1 MMIDAHNHPFW
12 FGMTAD
18 KMVANMD
25 AEGIDKTWLLSCE
38 TPESEF
44 NLKEIGII
52 KHFSSD
58 TRNMPFEH
66 CVEYAEKYPERFIL
80 GYAPDPRLPY
90 AIDRLQSAIDMYGV
104 KVCGEVKYRMM
115 ADNCDAIKMYRF
127 CGEKGLP
134 VVMHIQ
140 RPVPHGRAGDKREEY
155 WFGGDID
162 AFERAIKLCPETNF
176 IGHAQSFWSEISG
189 DGKAVTELYPK
200 GKIEDGGKLIRLLE
214 TYDNLYCD
222 ISAGSGANAF
232 MRDPEYGARFIEE
245 FSDRMLY
252 GIDLVS
258 KESKFPFEFCAFFDK
273 LLDEGAIKAESYRKI
288 FRENAVKL
296 LKL

>member
-1 MMIDAHNHPFW
+1 MMIDAHNHPYW

-18 KMVANMD
+18 KMVADMD
-25 AEGIDKTWLLSCE
+25 ARGIDKTWLLSCE

-44 NLKEIGII
+44 NLKEIGDI
-52 KHFSSD
+52 KHFSFD
-58 TRNMPFEH
+58 TRNMPFEN
-66 CVEYAEKYPERFIL
+66 CIEYAEKYPDRFVL

-90 AIDRLQSAIDMYGV
+90 AIDRLKSAIDMYGV
-104 KVCGEVKYRMM
+104 KICGEVKYRMM
-115 ADNCDAIKMYRF
+115 ADNCDAIEMYRF

-140 RPVPHGRAGDKREEY
+140 RPIPHGRVGDKREKY

-189 DGKAVTELYPK
+189 DGKAETELYPK
-200 GKIEDGGKLIRLLE
+200 GEITEGGKLIRLLE

-222 ISAGSGANAF
+222 ISAGSGRGALS
-232 MRDPEYGARFIEE
+232 RDPEFAVKFINKYQDRILFARDNIKSLHKELLL
-245 FSDRMLY
+245 SY
-252 GIDLVS
+252 DLDGEVL
-258 KESKFPFEFCAFFDK
+258 E
-273 LLDEGAIKAESYRKI
+273 KI
-288 FRENAVKL
+288 FHRNAEKL
-296 LKL
+296 IGE

>member
-1 MMIDAHNHPFW
+1 
-12 FGMTAD
+12 
-18 KMVANMD
+18 MD

-44 NLKEIGII
+44 NLNEIGIT

-66 CVEYAEKYPERFIL
+66 CIEYAEKYPDRFVL

-90 AIDRLQSAIDMYGV
+90 AIDRLKSAIDMYGI

-115 ADNCDAIKMYRF
+115 ADNCDAIEMYRVA
-127 CGEKGLP
+127 GEYGLP

-140 RPVPHGRAGDKREEY
+140 RPVAHGRAGDKREKY

-189 DGKAVTELYPK
+189 DVTEETRNRYPK
-200 GKIEDGGKLIRLLE
+200 GKVTDGRVAYLMRE
-214 TYDNLYCD
+214 YENLYCD
-222 ISAGSGANAF
+222 LSATSGANAL
-232 MRDPEYGARFIEE
+232 MRDAEYAAKFIEE
-245 FSDRMLY
+245 FSDRIMY
-252 GIDLVS
+252 GCDICAPNQRFS
-258 KESKFPFEFCAFFDK
+258 FAFNEFLDK
-273 LLDEGAIKAESYRKI
+273 MYDDGMISAENYYKI
-288 FRENAVKL
+288 VRGNAERIL
-296 LKL
+296 GLN